1 MEYFIFCTE
10 EEIIDYLR
18 QLGAGRD
25 SRDTE
30 LSEAVRIKRLYENN
44 FKKPFL
50 IGIPTTQE
58 GLRQMQS
65 GIISKNEA
73 IKKFRKDDT
82 DVDILIIDA
91 ADSHATPRDG
101 FSGDV
106 FQMKRLTDRQFNGDF
121 DTSVIKELEK
131 IFAKGYTPT
140 PYLSLYLA
148 LNLAPQVHAPN
159 WQALSD
165 FCVSSKVP
173 FLRIILGA
181 ITNEDGEELLIE
193 IFPRLRTV
201 KL

>member
-30 LSEAVRIKRLYENN
+30 FSEAVRLKRLYENN

-65 GIISKNEA
+65 RAILKNEA
-73 IKKFRKDDT
+73 IKRFRKDDT

-91 ADSHATPRDG
+91 ADSHAAPRDG

-121 DTSVIKELEK
+121 NASIVKELEK
-131 IFAKGYTPT
+131 IFTKGYTEA

-148 LNLAPQVHAPN
+148 LNLAPQVQAPD

-165 FCVSSKVP
+165 FCASSKVP
-173 FLRIILGA
+173 FLRIILGPL
-181 ITNEDGEELLIE
+181 TNEKGEELLVE